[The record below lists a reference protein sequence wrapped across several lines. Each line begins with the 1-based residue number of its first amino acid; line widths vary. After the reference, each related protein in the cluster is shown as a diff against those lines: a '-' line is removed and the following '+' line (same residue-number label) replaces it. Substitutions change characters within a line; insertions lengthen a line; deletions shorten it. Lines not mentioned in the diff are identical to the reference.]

1 MDYNT
6 IAKALLLMVRNKDG
20 VNVPFASLMPS
31 YGPFESMEAVYA
43 DLINTFGEIGNV
55 PRGYTFCI
63 IENNKPQ
70 EYWLTKAGDWSSK
83 EKKNVSSS
91 SSTDIVSGLII
102 EKRGDYIQ
110 VSYDNGETW
119 ANLVA
124 LADIQ
129 GPVGNTGSPGRDGK
143 DAIVD
148 LSKIQIRMTSRVIT
162 EPDPEDPEET
172 TSYTEYVLEYT
183 VNGGINWINIGTI
196 RSGGGS
202 GGGSTEHIITIETW
216 TDGNQYWKQ
225 DGNWMLDDHGNMV
238 RANGKDGADG
248 ADGAGYYTQF
258 KSIIFKRSNNIRIVN
273 GVEMLQESEY
283 PEGGTYN
290 NPVPPTGNWY
300 DGVPAGTAKLWMS
313 TRWFSTNEAIT
324 AANNWS
330 VPSPATDTADLD
342 IEYSNA
348 PLEEM
353 PLDPG
358 PSKNRNMYNASTNPN
373 GWYDGDAHSELLQDA
388 NWMTM
393 RTCKNGFWNAWKTFK
408 IRGEAGESPLVPTVE
423 FTSVVF
429 RRSNNTRIVDGK
441 IKLAA
446 NEYPQGGTYD
456 SPVPTNRDSQD
467 RLLWS
472 DGLPVGHGELLWMSM
487 RIFRSD
493 GNNGEWKE
501 PIQAADGVSGYDFEW
516 CDDENPQ
523 YAYPTRT
530 SPDDNESSKR
540 QDDTWYDEPSQNSDP
555 IWMAMRPYE
564 GNVYTSPNWT
574 VMRVKG
580 ERGTDG
586 TSFVPKGQLF
596 GIFDTIAQA
605 RTYYQANA
613 ASLGNQKYAIVGAG
627 LTSLYEFSAQYP
639 TGRLVTPLT
648 IGDAYVNSGGAGKY
662 DKTAGDLKEH
672 VFIWDGDNFVDF
684 GNIQGPPGEGTYFHI
699 KYSNDGGNSFTFSG
713 DVQDGETPGDY
724 IGLRV
729 DHVVAD
735 SMNPRDY
742 VWSKFKGEDG
752 FGYEYI
758 FKLTNEE
765 VAPLVPTIEECD
777 DYIADEGT
785 QQQRIVT
792 YQDDDYVPGFLDWTD
807 DPGSPTKRY
816 PYCWVAYRKKIDGL
830 WQAYRGGS
838 ADSKRAALFSI
849 YTSNGRGI
857 DHIDE
862 MYALGT
868 SGTVA
873 PDLNDFGPSV
883 PEFDFEHGLIYL
895 WNYEIIH
902 YDDDTTQPTNP
913 ECIAVSEKGRG
924 IDTIQEF
931 YYACAFGDS
940 EANDL
945 QSHLPQWGGA
955 NRSNA
960 WKTKPMN
967 VDKTNPFLWNF
978 ELITYTDGTQSWTD
992 PVIIAYYVYTD
1003 VEYLMTIF
1011 KKVEGD
1017 SDTAYLGGLV
1027 GVVERGSDNNDVLR
1041 AMLNATNTGR
1051 STEHGKLIIAS
1062 GFNGIGDV
1070 ANASFKVYEDGHV
1083 EMHDALIQGFLQ
1095 QYYKNQQ
1102 AVADNNS
1109 SYGNESQIVIDPK
1122 KCGNYV
1128 MLGWQGLSAVGKYEL
1143 TLNSATVNKL
1153 LPGRITFI
1161 NSVYIADNG
1170 VTYYNANNKP
1180 SNISVDMLLPDG
1192 TLRKSTVIVLRNGW
1206 VELSKVRSLSATNDE
1221 VTPILQDLQ
1230 NVYMLHSWGGNVSM
1244 KYGNATIPITN
1255 ENYAATGFVQNSEYS
1270 IGRFISSTDT
1280 IVRIHPQNK
1289 SVYINTS
1296 GVDEDILYVIMPKM
1310 YKLVGAQGPVDYPEP
1325 ISWIFEMSAIHR
1337 EIKFKVEDIDNMVDD
1352 VDVPNL
1358 SDLAVASSLGGTS
1371 VLTVPNTA
1379 GGSAG
1384 EVYFK
1389 ITYYP
1394 FMYQDVGRWVVE
1406 RITPI
1411 ESI

>member
-31 YGPFESMEAVYA
+31 YGPFESLEAVYA

-55 PRGYTFCI
+55 PRGYTFCV

-124 LADIQ
+124 LDDIK
-129 GPVGNTGSPGRDGK
+129 GRPGNTGSPGKDGK
-143 DAIVD
+143 DAVAD
-148 LSKIQIRMTSRVIT
+148 LSKVQIRMTSKIVT
-162 EPDPEDPEET
+162 EPDPDDPEET
-172 TSYTEYVLEYT
+172 ITYTEYKIEYT
-183 VNGGINWINIGTI
+183 VNGGINWLNVGTI
-196 RSGGGS
+196 KSGS
-202 GGGSTEHIITIETW
+202 GSGSGTEHVITIETW

-225 DGNWMLDDHGNMV
+225 DGNWMRDDHGNMV
-238 RANGKDGADG
+238 RANGKDGQDG
-248 ADGAGYYTQF
+248 QDGEGYHTQF
-258 KSIIFKRSNNIRIVN
+258 KSIIFKRSNNTRIVN
-273 GVEMLQESEY
+273 GVELLQESEY

-290 NPVPPTGNWY
+290 HPVPPSGNWY

-358 PSKNRNMYNASTNPN
+358 PSKNRNIYNASTNPN
-373 GWYDGDAHSELLQDA
+373 GWYDGDEHSELLQDA

-408 IRGEAGESPLVPTVE
+408 IRGEQGENAIVPTVE

-429 RRSNNTRIVDGK
+429 RRSNNTRIVSGK
-441 IKLAA
+441 VKLAA
-446 NEYPQGGTYD
+446 SEYPEGGSYD

-493 GNNGEWKE
+493 GNNGEWEE

-516 CDDENPQ
+516 CDDETPR

-530 SPDDNESSKR
+530 SPDDNESGKR

-729 DHVVAD
+729 DHVAAD

-742 VWSKFKGEDG
+742 IWSKFKGEDG

-765 VAPLVPTIEECD
+765 VAPLVPTIEECH

-785 QQQRIVT
+785 QQQRTVT
-792 YQDDDYVPGFLDWTD
+792 YQDDDYVPGFLGWTD

-816 PYCWVAYRKKIDGL
+816 PYCWVAYRRKIDGL

-868 SGTVA
+868 SGTTA

-902 YDDDTTQPTNP
+902 YDDDTTQTTDP

-931 YYACAFGDS
+931 YYACDFGNS

-945 QSHLPQWGGA
+945 QTHLPQWGGP
-955 NRSNA
+955 NRSSA
-960 WKTKPMN
+960 WKEKPMN

-1003 VEYLMTIF
+1003 IEYLLTIF

-1017 SDTAYLGGLV
+1017 SNTAYLGGLI
-1027 GVVERGSDNNDVLR
+1027 GVVDKDQNNNDRVR
-1041 AMLNATNTGR
+1041 AVLNATDAGK
-1051 STEHGKLIIAS
+1051 SSEHGKLFIAS
-1062 GFNGIGDV
+1062 GMDGVQDIDN
-1070 ANASFKVYEDGHV
+1070 STFKVYEDGHV
-1083 EMHDALIQGFLQ
+1083 EMRDASLKDIDIQGYMRQYFYRQHEIYDKSAGYGKCKKPANAIQLGWDGLTFVEDDVTVSFPNNYVELSFLESLPPGRMFLT
-1095 QYYKNQQ
+1095 NQIYSLKDGS
-1102 AVADNNS
+1102 VYFNNDCRPTKLGGRFMYPNGTQCGLIGEDIILKS
-1109 SYGNESQIVIDPK
+1109 GWIEVLHLKCKDTNYNDITPTYSGSDKFIVLSIG
-1122 KCGNYV
+1122 GNYEIT
-1128 MLGWQGLSAVGKYEL
+1128 SAPGHTVVGDDYKYV
-1143 TLNSATVNKL
+1143 NSALQDAEVPSTQYHFAISATYTYHNLVSNIVRLCYSNKFINFLSVGNDSPIYVL
-1153 LPGRITFI
+1153 LPLGTFNYSPDEKVEFI
-1161 NSVYIADNG
+1161 IE
-1170 VTYYNANNKP
+1170 KP
-1180 SNISVDMLLPDG
+1180 SNDIVFKDEILGSITSPENVGNLGNSYFKNMSG
-1192 TLRKSTVIVLRNGW
+1192 NTLTESGIYRVTRWG
-1206 VELSKVRSLSATNDE
+1206 LSSAWIIE
-1221 VTPILQDLQ
+1221 
-1230 NVYMLHSWGGNVSM
+1230 
-1244 KYGNATIPITN
+1244 
-1255 ENYAATGFVQNSEYS
+1255 
-1270 IGRFISSTDT
+1270 
-1280 IVRIHPQNK
+1280 
-1289 SVYINTS
+1289 
-1296 GVDEDILYVIMPKM
+1296 
-1310 YKLVGAQGPVDYPEP
+1310 KL
-1325 ISWIFEMSAIHR
+1325 
-1337 EIKFKVEDIDNMVDD
+1337 
-1352 VDVPNL
+1352 
-1358 SDLAVASSLGGTS
+1358 ASS
-1371 VLTVPNTA
+1371 
-1379 GGSAG
+1379 
-1384 EVYFK
+1384 
-1389 ITYYP
+1389 
-1394 FMYQDVGRWVVE
+1394 
-1406 RITPI
+1406 
-1411 ESI
+1411 

>member
-1 MDYNT
+1 MDYNGLYT
-6 IAKALLLMVRNKDG
+6 SLLLMRLSNGEYIPLPSVQ
-20 VNVPFASLMPS
+20 AS
-31 YGPFESMEAVYA
+31 YGPFDTMDEARA
-43 DLINTFGEIGNV
+43 DLINTFKALSNV

-63 IENNKPQ
+63 IEENKPQ
-70 EYWLTKAGDWSSK
+70 EYWFTKPGDWGSV
-83 EKKNVSSS
+83 EKKNTSSS
-91 SSTDIVSGLII
+91 SSMVSGLII
-102 EKRGDYIQ
+102 EARDGYLQ
-110 VSYDNGETW
+110 VSYDNGDTW
-119 ANLVA
+119 TKLVS
-124 LADIQ
+124 LESLR

-143 DAIVD
+143 DATAD
-148 LSKIQIRMTSRVIT
+148 LSKVQIRMTSKIVT
-162 EPDPEDPEET
+162 EPDPDDPEET
-172 TSYTEYVLEYT
+172 ISYTEYKIEYT
-183 VNGGINWINIGTI
+183 VNGGTNWLNVGTI
-196 RSGGGS
+196 KSGS
-202 GGGSTEHIITIETW
+202 GSGSGTEHIITIETW

-225 DGNWMLDDHGNMV
+225 DGNWMLDDNGNMV
-238 RANGKDGADG
+238 RANGKDGQDG
-248 ADGAGYYTQF
+248 QDGEGYYTQF
-258 KSIIFKRSNNIRIVN
+258 KSIIFKRSNNTRIVN
-273 GVEMLQESEY
+273 GVELLQESEY

-290 NPVPPTGNWY
+290 HPVPPSGNWY

-324 AANNWS
+324 DANNWS

-373 GWYDGDAHSELLQDA
+373 GWYDGDEHSELLQDA

-441 IKLAA
+441 VKLAA

-493 GNNGEWKE
+493 GNNGEWEE
-501 PIQAADGVSGYDFEW
+501 PIQAADGVNGYDFEW
-516 CDDENPQ
+516 CDDETPQ

-530 SPDDNESSKR
+530 SPDDSASGKR

-564 GNVYTSPNWT
+564 GNVYTSPNWA

-613 ASLGNQKYAIVGAG
+613 ASLGSQKYAIVGAG

-729 DHVVAD
+729 DHVAAD

-742 VWSKFKGEDG
+742 IWSKFKGEDG

-765 VAPLVPTIEECD
+765 VAPLVPTIEECH

-785 QQQRIVT
+785 QQQRTVT
-792 YQDDDYVPGFLDWTD
+792 YQDDDYVPGFLGWTD

-816 PYCWVAYRKKIDGL
+816 PYCWVAYRRKIDGL

-838 ADSKRAALFSI
+838 ADSRRAALFSI

-883 PEFDFEHGLIYL
+883 PEFDFAHGLIYL

-902 YDDDTTQPTNP
+902 YDDDTTQITDP

-945 QSHLPQWGGA
+945 QSHLPQWGGP
-955 NRSNA
+955 NRSAA

-1003 VEYLMTIF
+1003 VEYLMNIF

-1017 SDTAYLGGLV
+1017 SDTAYLGGIV
-1027 GVVERGSDNNDVLR
+1027 GVVERGSDNNDILR
-1041 AMLNATNTGR
+1041 AMLNATDVGK
-1051 STEHGKLIIAS
+1051 SSEHGKLIIAS
-1062 GFNGIGDV
+1062 GFNGISNV
-1070 ANASFKVYEDGHV
+1070 NNATFKVYEDGRV
-1083 EMHDALIQGFLQ
+1083 EMMDAVVRGFVQ
-1095 QYYKNQQ
+1095 QYHKTQE
-1102 AVADNNS
+1102 VAQKDNYLMSDLPGYSNYTELDAKRVS
-1109 SYGNESQIVIDPK
+1109 NYIQLAWDGLLTNNKYILNLRSTTMNNIPPGRVVFSNTIYTKDNGISYYNKDNKQTQIYA
-1122 KCGNYV
+1122 N
-1128 MLGWQGLSAVGKYEL
+1128 LL
-1143 TLNSATVNKL
+1143 TLDGTYRS
-1153 LPGRITFI
+1153 
-1161 NSVYIADNG
+1161 G
-1170 VTYYNANNKP
+1170 VT
-1180 SNISVDMLLPDG
+1180 
-1192 TLRKSTVIVLRNGW
+1192 IVLMGGW
-1206 VELSKVRSLSATNDE
+1206 VELVRVMSLDRNNAVVNPALDE
-1221 VTPILQDLQ
+1221 FGA
-1230 NVYMLHSWGGNVSM
+1230 VYLLNAFGGNVVI
-1244 KYGNATIPITN
+1244 GPD
-1255 ENYAATGFVQNSEYS
+1255 AASVPVVNSNGAITGFELNDEFEY
-1270 IGRFISSTDT
+1270 GRYITAETT
-1280 IVRIHPQNK
+1280 ICRIHPQNK
-1289 SVYINTS
+1289 SIIIGGTNSAET
-1296 GVDEDILYVIMPKM
+1296 LYVVMPDFWGT
-1310 YKLVGAQGPVDYPEP
+1310 YDSVGPKDSPGP
-1325 ISWIFEMSAIHR
+1325 ISWLFSIANFHR
-1337 EIKFKVEDIDNMVDD
+1337 EIIFKKAAVNAQYTDE
-1352 VDVPNL
+1352 DVP
-1358 SDLAVASSLGGTS
+1358 DLPTIPITIPSGRTII
-1371 VLTVPNTA
+1371 PA
-1379 GGSAG
+1379 GQ
-1384 EVYFK
+1384 ETMDIYFK

-1394 FMYQDVGRWVVE
+1394 FFGVASGSKWIVE
-1406 RITPI
+1406 MV
-1411 ESI
+1411 ESITQIPTE